1 MFLFY
6 FIFIFII
13 LQVNIYFIF
22 TEYSTTS
29 VTIIQTINYKMIS
42 PIIDLNLW
50 NPQETTFSLMNNS
63 KMGNCAIV
71 NSKTKKS
78 IELKTPAFTT
88 KYGLDDKYDLKIK
101 IHSDEIKSFEKFIEF
116 DQCVLHT
123 DKTTLFV
130 NESKKKSKTTHC
142 SMISADNSFIN
153 FECDKKNFTII
164 DKDGNSLLLEKN
176 VSIAKLIPPRS
187 NIICFLKLSYLYNVG
202 GKFGVKKVVTKIQLL
217 D

>member
-1 MFLFY
+1 M
-6 FIFIFII
+6 
-13 LQVNIYFIF
+13 
-22 TEYSTTS
+22 
-29 VTIIQTINYKMIS
+29 
-42 PIIDLNLW
+42 
-50 NPQETTFSLMNNS
+50 
-63 KMGNCAIV
+63 
-71 NSKTKKS
+71 
-78 IELKTPAFTT
+78 
-88 KYGLDDKYDLKIK
+88 DDKYDLKKK

-153 FECDKKNFTII
+153 LECDKKNFTII

-176 VSIAKLIPPRS
+176 VSIAKLILPRS

>member
-1 MFLFY
+1 MYLLHLQINITSFLLNV
-6 FIFIFII
+6 
-13 LQVNIYFIF
+13 LQLLSQLFKRL
-22 TEYSTTS
+22 TT
-29 VTIIQTINYKMIS
+29 KMIS

-50 NPQETTFSLMNNS
+50 NAQETTFSLMNNS

-78 IELKTPAFTT
+78 IELKTPTFTT

-153 FECDKKNFTII
+153 LECDKKNFTII

-187 NIICFLKLSYLYNVG
+187 NIICFLKLSYLYNLG
-202 GKFGVKKVVTKIQLL
+202 NNFLDSKFATDIIKIR
-217 D
+217 

>member
-1 MFLFY
+1 M
-6 FIFIFII
+6 
-13 LQVNIYFIF
+13 
-22 TEYSTTS
+22 
-29 VTIIQTINYKMIS
+29 MS

-50 NPQETTFSLMNNS
+50 NAQENTFTLMKDS

-71 NSKTKKS
+71 NNTTRKT

-101 IHSDEIKSFEKFIEF
+101 IHNDEIESFEKFIEF

-123 DKTTLFV
+123 DKTNLFKKT
-130 NESKKKSKTTHC
+130 NSKHC

-153 FECDKKNFTII
+153 FECDKKIFTII
-164 DKDGNSLLLEKN
+164 DKDGDCLQPEKN

-187 NIICFLKLSYLYNVG
+187 NIVCFFKLSYLYNFN

>member
-1 MFLFY
+1 MNHQ
-6 FIFIFII
+6 II
-13 LQVNIYFIF
+13 
-22 TEYSTTS
+22 TK
-29 VTIIQTINYKMIS
+29 KMIS

>member
-1 MFLFY
+1 MYLLH
-6 FIFIFII
+6 
-13 LQVNIYFIF
+13 LQINIYFIF
-22 TEYSTTS
+22 TRCSTTS
-29 VTIIQTINYKMIS
+29 VTIIQTLNYKMIS
-42 PIIDLNLW
+42 PTIDLNVW
-50 NPQETTFSLMNNS
+50 NAQEIKFTLMNNS

-78 IELKTPAFTT
+78 IELKTPTFTT

-153 FECDKKNFTII
+153 LECDKKNFTII

>member
-1 MFLFY
+1 MYLLHLQINITSFLLNVIQLFSQLFNTY
-6 FIFIFII
+6 
-13 LQVNIYFIF
+13 LQ
-22 TEYSTTS
+22 
-29 VTIIQTINYKMIS
+29 KMIS

-50 NPQETTFSLMNNS
+50 NPQETTFTLMNNS

-78 IELKTPAFTT
+78 IELKTFAFTT

-101 IHSDEIKSFEKFIEF
+101 IHSDEIESFEKFIEF
-116 DQCVLHT
+116 DQYILNM
-123 DKTTLFV
+123 DKTDLFL
-130 NESKKKSKTTHC
+130 NEIKKKTKTAHC
-142 SMISADNSFIN
+142 SMMSADNSFIN

-164 DKDGNSLLLEKN
+164 DKDGHNLLPEKN
-176 VSIAKLIPPRS
+176 ISIAKLIPPRS

>member
-1 MFLFY
+1 
-6 FIFIFII
+6 
-13 LQVNIYFIF
+13 
-22 TEYSTTS
+22 
-29 VTIIQTINYKMIS
+29 MIS
-42 PIIDLNLW
+42 PVIDLNLW

-101 IHSDEIKSFEKFIEF
+101 IHSDEIESFEKFIEF
-116 DQCVLHT
+116 DQYILNM
-123 DKTTLFV
+123 DKTDLFL
-130 NESKKKSKTTHC
+130 NESKKKTKTAHC
-142 SMISADNSFIN
+142 SMMSADNSFIN

-164 DKDGNSLLLEKN
+164 DKDGHNLLPEKN
-176 VSIAKLIPPRS
+176 ISIAKLIPPRS